1 MLFYILKIKSKI
13 ISILPRT
20 ICLYAGI
27 ILGYAMYWLFPL
39 RKKVALTNLRIAFP
53 QKPSNELKNPEN
65 FPESNSGKMKQILFG
80 TIFLQKK
87 N

>member
-1 MLFYILKIKSKI
+1 MLFYILKIGSKI
-13 ISILPRT
+13 LSILPRT

-53 QKPSNELKNPEN
+53 QKSSSELKN
-65 FPESNSGKMKQILFG
+65 IL
-80 TIFLQKK
+80 KK
-87 N
+87 C